1 MRIFLQASDQFAIM
15 TGLEWRSANRIV
27 TLHNQQGE
35 ILSLQFK
42 TKLFHPWSE
51 FTLNKKQSWEDIFY
65 AGDNYTKYA
74 ETETGEDELL
84 TAAATDYLL
93 GRFIVIEIQ

>member
-1 MRIFLQASDQFAIM
+1 M

-35 ILSLQFK
+35 ILSLQF
-42 TKLFHPWSE
+42 
-51 FTLNKKQSWEDIFY
+51 TLNKKQSWEDIFY

-74 ETETGEDELL
+74 ETETREDELL
-84 TAAATDYLL
+84 SAAATDYLL